1 MLSKKLIKYLTF
13 AYILLLAFGFFYVR
27 DIVATDRV
35 DVDEEVVEEKVKE
48 VKPITVYLQIDNGTE
63 VSDYKVRMNNTNS
76 FEDLLEYLRE
86 NDDLKYE
93 RNYYLSGTHIS
104 EINDVKA
111 DNDLKWL
118 IYKESQ
124 DVTGM
129 YEELELTDET
139 SYKLVFTRSAMP
151 Q

>member
-86 NDDLKYE
+86 NDGLKYE

-139 SYKLVFTRSAMP
+139 SYKLVFTRSGMP